1 MRTPTRVVNYWISLC
16 LLGAL
21 SGIPQVRAEVKLPA
35 VLTSHMVLQQDKPL
49 PVWGWA
55 NPGEEVTVTFGDA
68 KATAKADANGNW
80 KVTLPEQ
87 KRSSDPRELLVA
99 GTNTIKIED
108 VLVGEVW
115 ICSGQSNMQWSVLQ
129 SANPQ
134 AEVASAN
141 YPNIRLFA
149 VPLVPSGTPSK
160 DVNAKWEQCSPA
172 TVGGFSAVAYFFGR
186 ELHKELN
193 GAPIGL
199 IRTAWGG
206 TRIEPWTPPVGF
218 ESVAAT
224 NKELDVIKGA
234 LTNYQTA
241 LKTYVGQ
248 VKEWVPAAEAA
259 LAAGNDL
266 PPSPAVPAHPLN
278 SHGAHTGLYNG
289 MVHALV
295 PFAFRGALWYQGES
309 NRMNGVYY
317 ADLKEALVT
326 GWRKVW
332 NQGDFPFYF
341 VQIAPFNY
349 GKDSPT
355 KLAELWEGQT
365 KALRVPNTG
374 IAGTCDIGDL
384 KDIHPVNKQEVGRRL
399 ALWALAKDYG
409 KTDLV
414 FSGPMYDSIAVEG
427 NKIRVK
433 FKYADGGLVSRDNQ
447 PLTWFLVAGEDK
459 KFVKANAAVDG
470 NDVLV
475 DAAGIDKPV
484 AVRFGWHQFAEPNLS
499 NKAGLPAIPFRSDS
513 WEDAVVPTEQ

>member
-1 MRTPTRVVNYWISLC
+1 MRNPTLIARSIWLSLIAIAC
-16 LLGAL
+16 SLNTLQA
-21 SGIPQVRAEVKLPA
+21 AVKLPTIF
-35 VLTSHMVLQQDKPL
+35 TSHMVLQQDKPL

-55 NPGEEVTVTFGDA
+55 DPGEEVTVSFGDA
-68 KATAKADANGNW
+68 KVSTKADDKGNW
-80 KVTLPEQ
+80 KVSLPAQ
-87 KRSSDPRELLVA
+87 QRSADPRVLSIA
-99 GTNTIKIED
+99 GSNTINIED

-115 ICSGQSNMQWSVLQ
+115 ICSGQSNMQWTVSR
-129 SANPQ
+129 SSNPE
-134 AEVASAN
+134 AEIAAAN

-149 VPLVPSGTPSK
+149 VPLIPAGTPVS

-172 TVGGFSAVAYFFGR
+172 TVPEFSAVAYFFGR

-199 IRTAWGG
+199 VRTAWGG

-218 ESVAAT
+218 ESVEAT
-224 NKELDVIKGA
+224 HKELDVIKKA
-234 LTNYQTA
+234 LADYHTA
-241 LKTYVGQ
+241 LEAFVKQ
-248 VKEWVPAAEAA
+248 VKDWVPTAEAA
-259 LAAGNDL
+259 LTAGNDIPVL
-266 PPSPAVPAHPLN
+266 PAKPEHPLN
-278 SHGAHTGLYNG
+278 SNRAHTGLYNG
-289 MVHALV
+289 MVHPLV

-309 NRMNGVYY
+309 NRMDGYYY

-332 NQGDFPFYF
+332 NQGDFPFYY

-349 GKDSPT
+349 GKDAPA

-365 KALRVPNTG
+365 RALRIPNTG

-414 FSGPMYDSIAVEG
+414 FSGPMFDSIAVEG

-433 FKYADGGLVSRDNQ
+433 FKYSDGGLVSRDNQ

-459 KFVKANAAVDG
+459 KFVKANATIDG
-470 NDVLV
+470 NDVIV
-475 DAAGIDKPV
+475 DAAGIEKPA
-484 AVRFGWHQFAEPNLS
+484 AVRFGWHQFAEPNLA

-513 WEDAVVPTEQ
+513 WDDAEVPTEQ

>member
-1 MRTPTRVVNYWISLC
+1 MRKPTLITRSLWLC
-16 LLGAL
+16 LIAVACSFTSL
-21 SGIPQVRAEVKLPA
+21 RADVKLPA
-35 VLTSHMVLQQDKPL
+35 IFTSHMVLQQDKPL

-55 NPGEEVTVTFGDA
+55 APGEEVTVSFGDA
-68 KATAKADANGNW
+68 KATTKADEKGNW
-80 KVTLPEQ
+80 KVSLPAQ
-87 KRSSDPRELLVA
+87 KRSLDPRVLSVV
-99 GTNTIKIED
+99 GKNTINVED

-115 ICSGQSNMQWSVLQ
+115 ICSGQSNMQWTVSR
-129 SANPQ
+129 SANAP
-134 AEVASAN
+134 AEIAAAN
-141 YPNIRLFA
+141 YPSIRLFA
-149 VPLVPSGTPSK
+149 VPLVPAGTPAP

-172 TVGGFSAVAYFFGR
+172 TVAEFSAVAYFFGR
-186 ELHKELN
+186 ELHKELG
-193 GAPIGL
+193 GAPIGM

-218 ESVAAT
+218 ESVPAT
-224 NKELDVIKGA
+224 NKELDVINKGNA
-234 LTNYQTA
+234 DFRAAQTA
-241 LKTYVGQ
+241 YVTQ
-248 VKEWVPAAEAA
+248 VKDWVAASEAA
-259 LAAGNDL
+259 LAAGNDIAPT
-266 PPSPAVPAHPLN
+266 PPFPVHPLN
-278 SHGAHTGLYNG
+278 SNRAHTGLYNG

-309 NRMNGVYY
+309 NRMDGYYY

-326 GWRKVW
+326 GWRKTW
-332 NQGDFPFYF
+332 NQGDFPFYY

-349 GKDSPT
+349 GKDAPT

-365 KALRVPNTG
+365 DALRVPNTG

-433 FKYADGGLVSRDNQ
+433 FKYSEGGLVSRDNQ
-447 PLTWFLVAGEDK
+447 PLTWFLIAGEDK
-459 KFVKANAAVDG
+459 KFVKANATIEG
-470 NDVLV
+470 NDILV

-484 AVRFGWHQFAEPNLS
+484 AVRFGWHQFAEPNLA
-499 NKAGLPAIPFRSDS
+499 NKAGLPAIPFRSDN
-513 WEDAVVPTEQ
+513 WEDASVPQEQ